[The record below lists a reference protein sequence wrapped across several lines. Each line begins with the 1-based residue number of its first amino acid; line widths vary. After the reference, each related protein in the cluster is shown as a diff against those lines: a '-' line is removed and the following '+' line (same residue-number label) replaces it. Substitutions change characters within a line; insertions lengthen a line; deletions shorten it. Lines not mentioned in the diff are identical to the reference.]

1 MHHVF
6 IINPVAG
13 KGRSLQMV
21 EAIQRRFDDFND
33 SYKIYITEKP
43 GHATDIA
50 RDTASAGDAVRI
62 YSVGGDGTLNE
73 IVNGIAGFPNVEL
86 GIIPCGSGNDVARHL
101 YSVPDPLE
109 LIKVLPESTSKVVDL
124 CRLNEKY
131 FFNIASVGFDADVTL
146 NSRYFKKFPFVTGSM
161 SYILGVLVT
170 LIRCKKYK
178 LKITLDDNAPIKKE
192 LLLAIFANG
201 SYYGG
206 GMKAAPSAEM
216 DDGKIDFYLI
226 DSLPRRKI
234 LKFFPLFQKGEHE
247 SMKEVSLSKG
257 TKAIV
262 ESDDPF
268 PVNIDGETSLE
279 TRITVELLP
288 KYIKV
293 LIPQEE

>member
-1 MHHVF
+1 MLHVF

-21 EAIQRRFDDFND
+21 EVIRRRFEDFID
-33 SYKIYITEKP
+33 SFKIYITERP
-43 GHATDIA
+43 GHATEIA
-50 RDTASAGDAVRI
+50 RNIAATGDAVRV

-73 IVNGIAGFPNVEL
+73 VVNGIAGFHNVEL

-101 YSVPDPLE
+101 YSVLDPVKLIIE
-109 LIKVLPESTSKVVDL
+109 LPLSASTVTDL
-124 CRLNEKY
+124 GRLNEKY
-131 FFNIASVGFDADVTL
+131 FINIASVGFDAEVTL
-146 NSRYFKKFPFVTGSM
+146 NSRYFKRFPCVTGSM
-161 SYILGVLVT
+161 SYIWAVLAT
-170 LIRCKKYK
+170 LIKCRKYK
-178 LKITLDDNAPIKKE
+178 LKIKLDDKAPIEKE

-234 LKFFPLFQKGEHE
+234 LKFFPLFQRGEHE

-257 TKAIV
+257 TKATV
-262 ESDDPF
+262 ESDEPF
-268 PVNIDGETSLE
+268 AVNIDGETSLE
-279 TRITVELLP
+279 THITVELLP
-288 KYIKV
+288 RYIKV
-293 LIPQEE
+293 LIPRE